1 MTTQKTLPFAST
13 SSSNPFLLAF
23 APKNPFETA
32 SDEVPANAPEGSYT
46 YQLVQNGPAVPAEE
60 CEVAVNAVQLM
71 IRWGSTVMHVAELNP
86 PRSFHVGEA
95 EGKVK
100 SDFFLP
106 EEKLCARRVPVILAE
121 GGAVRLVIPAGATGT
136 VTIPGSP
143 AKSVKDL
150 VASGAAE
157 PCAELAG
164 AHTIALPTGTRVD
177 MDAYGVSFEVT
188 TGNAGKKPSRIAL
201 KGESLPYTGLSFLL
215 HAGLLAATALFMPA
229 MAMANEEGIP
239 DDQKYALMQ
248 ALAAEAQKEPEK
260 QDEKAADTTKET
272 SGGDVGA
279 AAKGE
284 MGKAGSTASRDSN
297 KRFAIE
303 KNGPEQALSRSE
315 ALQQAQT
322 FGMIGLLQSLEGA
335 TNVPTVQWGRDF
347 ASGND
352 DRNAKGNIFGETI
365 GDAAGSGGLNLT
377 GIGEGGGFSG
387 EGTGVG
393 RVGTI
398 GHDFINGMGH
408 SIGRPHNGHVAKAP
422 GTMRVSNPVI
432 SGRLPPEVIQRV
444 VRQNFGRFRACY
456 ENGLRNN
463 PSLGGRVAVRFVIGR
478 DGDVSNVANGGSDL
492 PDSGVV
498 SCVTRAFYGL
508 SFPHPENG
516 IVTVTY
522 PIVFTPSN

>member
-1 MTTQKTLPFAST
+1 MTTQKPFSFAG
-13 SSSNPFLLAF
+13 SSNPNPFLLAF
-23 APKNPFETA
+23 APKNAFDTR
-32 SDEVPANAPEGSYT
+32 SDEVPADAPEGSYT

-60 CEVAVNAVQLM
+60 CEIAVDAVQLM

-86 PRSFHVGEA
+86 PRSFHVGETLDKA
-95 EGKVK
+95 K

-106 EEKLCARRVPVILAE
+106 EEKIGASRVPVILAE

-164 AHTIALPTGTRVD
+164 AHTVALPTGARVE

-188 TGNAGKKPSRIAL
+188 AGHAGKKPSRIAL
-201 KGESLPYTGLSFLL
+201 KGDALPYTGLSFLL

-229 MAMANEEGIP
+229 MAMADEEGIP
-239 DDQKYALMQ
+239 DDQRVALIQ

-260 QDEKAADTTKET
+260 LDEKTIDNSKET

-284 MGKAGSTASRDSN
+284 MGKAGSTASRDTN

-303 KNGPEQALSRSE
+303 KNGPEQALSRAE

-335 TNVPTVQWGRDF
+335 ANVPTVQWGRDF

-352 DRNAKGNIFGETI
+352 DRNAKGNIFGESI
-365 GDAAGSGGLNLT
+365 GDATGSGGLSLS

-387 EGTGVG
+387 EGIGVG

-422 GTMRVSNPVI
+422 GLMRVGIPSVG
-432 SGRLPPEVIQRV
+432 GRLPPEVIQRV
-444 VRQNFGRFRACY
+444 VRQNFGRFKACY

-463 PSLGGRVAVRFVIGR
+463 PSLQGRVAVRFVIGR
-478 DGDVSNVANGGSDL
+478 DGDVANVANGGSDL
-492 PDSGVV
+492 PDGGVV

-522 PIVFTPSN
+522 PIVFSPTN